1 MGFGQK
7 TDYATGRVLD
17 LDKSYK
23 NIIKPA
29 AEAAGV
35 ECVRADEIVHSG
47 TIDVPMYERLLTAD
61 VVVADVSTSNCNAFY
76 ELGVRHALKPYTTIT
91 IAEEKIVFPFDI
103 SHISVRKY
111 RHLGE
116 DIGFDETM
124 RMRNELE
131 NAIRIIAAKPVNDSP
146 VYEFLKD
153 LNPPMRTVAEKMTM
167 AEAVTGDQ
175 STVSA
180 LMAEADNSLKGGDFV
195 EAISLLKLARKK
207 TGSDAFVTQKLALA
221 TYKSKLPDPLT
232 ALENAKNILSELHP
246 GNSTDPETL
255 GLWGAIHKRKWELT
269 GDPANLDIAI
279 HSYGKGFYLKNDYYN
294 GINLAFLLNRRAE
307 RSGVAD
313 AIADFV
319 LAQRIRRQ
327 VLAICQ
333 DLLDSRRTLPDE
345 YWLRATMAEAWLGVG
360 ERDKSREA
368 LDAAFQMKS
377 PPADWM
383 KASTRDQLESLGKL
397 LENSPLG
404 QIKA

>member
-35 ECVRADEIVHSG
+35 ECTRADEIVHSG
-47 TIDVPMYERLLTAD
+47 TIDIPMFERLLTAD

-124 RMRNELE
+124 RMRKELE
-131 NAIRIIAAKPVNDSP
+131 HAIRIIAAQPVNDSP

-153 LNPPMRTVAEKMTM
+153 LNPPKRTVAERIAAAAVTEDRATISTLMAGADAALKGSDF
-167 AEAVTGDQ
+167 AEAV
-175 STVSA
+175 
-180 LMAEADNSLKGGDFV
+180 
-195 EAISLLKLARKK
+195 SLLRLVKK
-207 TGSDAFVTQKLALA
+207 MTGSDPYVTQKLALA
-221 TYKSKLPDPLT
+221 TYKCKLPDPLA
-232 ALENAKNILSELHP
+232 ALENGKHILAELQP
-246 GNSTDPETL
+246 DNSNDPETL

-269 GDPANLDIAI
+269 NDPANLDIAV

-294 GINLAFLLNRRAE
+294 GINLAFLLNVRAA
-307 RSGVAD
+307 RSEPAD

-319 LAQRIRRQ
+319 LAQRTRRQ
-327 VLAICQ
+327 VLAICRE
-333 DLLDSRRTLPDE
+333 LHDSRRSLPDE
-345 YWLRATMAEAWLGVG
+345 YWLRATIAEAWLGLG
-360 ERDKSREA
+360 EKDKAQEA
-368 LDAAFQMKS
+368 LNAAFQMKL

-383 KASTRDQLESLGKL
+383 KSSTQDQLAALSKL
-397 LENSPLG
+397 LENSPLNK
-404 QIKA
+404 IKA